1 MKKKK
6 TNKIWIIVAS
16 VVLIALVS
24 VVIVKAQGLSFWDKV
39 AQYAGQ
45 IIGQNVNDKLDT
57 SGILDEPTFGAMP
70 GSELFQP
77 DFTVNGVR
85 TYSYSVG
92 MTNATN
98 TPCFIKTPN
107 ATTTPTHISVYVKY
121 ATSSISFFELAYS
134 TTKYASTTA
143 LGYMTLAA
151 SAGGT
156 LIASSTNSTWGIG
169 ALTGRYLPPNTY
181 LMVKLAAA
189 NGTGTNSGYE
199 NMVPVGVCKAQ
210 LIEVSNI
217 RN

>member
-6 TNKIWIIVAS
+6 TNNRILIVVAS
-16 VVLIALVS
+16 LVLVALVS
-24 VVIVKAQGLSFWDKV
+24 VVVVKAQGVSFWDKV

-57 SGILDEPTFGAMP
+57 SGILEEPTFGAMP

-98 TPCFIKTPN
+98 TPCFIKTPP
-107 ATTTPTHISVYVKY
+107 ATTTPAFISVYVKF
-121 ATSSISFFELAYS
+121 ATTSASFIDLAYS
-134 TTKYASTTA
+134 TTRYASTTS
-143 LGYMTLAA
+143 LGYLTLAA
-151 SAGGT
+151 GAGGT
-156 LIASSTNSTWGIG
+156 LIASTTNASWGIG

-189 NGTGTNSGYE
+189 NGLTTGTGYE
-199 NMVPVGVCKAQ
+199 NMAPVGVCKAQ
-210 LIEVSNI
+210 LIEVYK
-217 RN
+217 